1 MTLDQRL
8 GKLSFRTCWTT
19 HTDAPVHIRQH
30 AGPFSAATLT
40 FVVAMMARHDV
51 LDLTKA
57 CPKIVKQHP
66 HVRLN
71 FITLASVGELEATE
85 SAFSRHLAIN
95 ADSDSS
101 FVGETAL

>member
-1 MTLDQRL
+1 MKTQAL
-8 GKLSFRTCWTT
+8 GPGSIPLLSSWPWTRGLANYPSEQVGQPT
-19 HTDAPVHIRQH
+19 P
-30 AGPFSAATLT
+30 AATLT

-85 SAFSRHLAIN
+85 SAFSRHI
-95 ADSDSS
+95 
-101 FVGETAL
+101 